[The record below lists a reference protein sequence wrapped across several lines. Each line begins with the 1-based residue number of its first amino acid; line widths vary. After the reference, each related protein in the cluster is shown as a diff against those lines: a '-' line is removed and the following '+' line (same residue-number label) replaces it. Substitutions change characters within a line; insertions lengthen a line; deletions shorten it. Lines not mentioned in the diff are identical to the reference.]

1 MKRFSVA
8 MGTALAGAM
17 GAFSTPAH
25 AQATATGTVVFDSI
39 PSDAPG
45 NVVSKGFQCCQTAEL
60 GDEITLE
67 VDTPRRLGFV
77 TVLMSSWSLHSNY
90 PAMAAAGYEHPI
102 TLNIYRDAIEAAA
115 HEPWKTMTLEARIPW
130 RPAADPTCRGPGGSH
145 RPRQCFNG
153 FAFPLVFD
161 LRSQSV
167 DLPETFIYGVE
178 YNTNTWGYHPIGQP
192 GPYESL
198 NVGLT
203 SVAPTVGSNVVTGEL
218 YRSSYNG
225 VGGLV
230 PEATAQSYTPTVQFT
245 TFAIPVHPSDC
256 RNGAWENL
264 VRTDFTAFA
273 NQRACVSYVIT
284 GQ

>member
-1 MKRFSVA
+1 
-8 MGTALAGAM
+8 M

-39 PSDAPG
+39 PSPTPG

-60 GDEITLE
+60 GDEVTLE
-67 VDTPRRLGFV
+67 GDTPRRLGFV

-90 PAMAAAGYEHPI
+90 PRMDAAGYIHPI

-115 HEPWKTMTLEARIPW
+115 HAPWKTLTLEATIPW
-130 RPAADPTCRGPGGSH
+130 RPEADEICGTAWESKTDDKCY
-145 RPRQCFNG
+145 NG
-153 FAFPLVFD
+153 YAFPLVFD
-161 LRSQSV
+161 FRNQNV

-198 NVGLT
+198 NVGLAT
-203 SVAPTVGSNVVTGEL
+203 VAPAVGSNVVTGEW

-225 VGGLV
+225 GGGLV
-230 PEATAQSYTPTVQFT
+230 SESTAQAYTPTVQFT
-245 TFAIPVHPSDC
+245 TLAVPVQANDC
-256 RNGAWENL
+256 RNGAWQNL
-264 VRTDFTAFA
+264 VRTDLSAFK
-273 NQRACVSYVIT
+273 NQGACVSYVTT
-284 GQ
+284 GK